1 MVIDLSPEQCRTLLD
16 FIYTGKNVWE
26 TVDDA
31 IDMLHL
37 SHMYQI
43 RSLREQCL
51 KFLYD
56 NIDKEYSLRL
66 WDVAKLLDLRDLE
79 EKSSTIISK
88 EFALLSTTE
97 EFLQL
102 NRPEVVVELLGK
114 KDLNAEEETIVK
126 AGLSWIES
134 DFVNRE
140 IHSDVICKA
149 LKTSSDILSDL
160 LSECDFPQLR
170 KSGIFT
176 EAMSKYGQTQK
187 ADWASLNLEEC
198 LVVLGG
204 NDEGSNRNVIC
215 FGFRQ
220 KKWFTLPPMQYD
232 PKMYFSVCTDRCKLY
247 VSGGFGKGTGFCV
260 YDAKENTWRN
270 LPVLLSP
277 RQNHCMAFSNEKI
290 IVLGGTDTINNSN
303 FIKEIDVFDARRNC
317 WSEIRTTINQVVKSS
332 AFCVSEGKVF
342 LFGGICPLGKKAE
355 KLQYFDMREG
365 YSAGEKW
372 CFIPEQI
379 RVQARAVVVNNTVL
393 IISKDGEIFRMK
405 KNRGDYSF
413 EKRGCIEKFPRK
425 GFGVC
430 ELDGKILI
438 VGGEKDF
445 SKTKDMVQYKP
456 DENFT
461 FTMEETMPL
470 SMSNFCYAH
479 MFVKRENLTNEC
491 RNQLLTRQQ

>member
-1 MVIDLSPEQCRTLLD
+1 MSPEQCRTLLD

-31 IDMLHL
+31 IDMLHF
-37 SHMYQI
+37 SNMYQI

-56 NIDKEYSLRL
+56 NIDKEYCLRL

-79 EKSSTIISK
+79 EKSCTIISK
-88 EFALLSTTE
+88 EFALLSTTV

-102 NRPEVVVELLGK
+102 NRPKFVVELLGK

-140 IHSDVICKA
+140 DYSDDICKV
-149 LKTSSDILSDL
+149 LKTSSKMLKKLCSN
-160 LSECDFPQLR
+160 FPQLS
-170 KSGIFT
+170 KSSIFK
-176 EAMSKYGQTQK
+176 EVMRKYGQERSP
-187 ADWASLNLEEC
+187 DWAYQNLEEC

-220 KKWFTLPPMQYD
+220 KKWFTLPPIQYD
-232 PKMYFSVCTDRCKLY
+232 PKMYFSVCTDQCKLY

-260 YDAKENTWRN
+260 YDAEENTWRN
-270 LPVLLSP
+270 LPNLLSP

-290 IVLGGTDTINNSN
+290 IVLGGTDTINNST
-303 FIKEIDVFDARRNC
+303 FIKEIDVFDTTKNC
-317 WSEIRTTINQVVKSS
+317 WSEIRTTLNQVVKSS
-332 AFCVSEGKVF
+332 AFCVFQGKVF

-355 KLQYFDMREG
+355 KLQYFDMRGKG
-365 YSAGEKW
+365 YSAVEEW
-372 CFIPEQI
+372 CSIPEQI

-405 KNRGDYSF
+405 SNRGEYSF
-413 EKRGCIEKFPRK
+413 EKRGNIEQFPRK

-456 DENFT
+456 EENFT

-491 RNQLLTRQQ
+491 RNQLLPSL